1 MRVIPLVDVT
11 DANLSASNVPEND
24 YAAWLIGTTYAADA
38 RVISTTTHAI
48 YQSVAGG
55 NVGNDPTDAANIVTV
70 ANPTGAWLYVSQ
82 TNKWRA
88 FDGRNSAKTRQS
100 GSITYEF
107 SAQATSDAVSFLG
120 LEATTVQVEVLAPTI
135 VTNGTFE
142 TDTDWVKGTG
152 WTIAGGKASSDG
164 TQVADA
170 LLTTTVAPV
179 TVAAETYE
187 VSFEITDYTAGSVR
201 MNFDGAAA
209 ITNKSA
215 VGVYKI
221 KVPASDM
228 TGTVDVIA
236 NSTFVGSID
245 NVTVRQI
252 TYDVTKDLLDTSGI
266 TTFFGYFTFNVD
278 EFSET
283 ALFYAVPIYP
293 ATTMRITID
302 AGAGTAGVA
311 SIGFGRRKI
320 IGTTLAGTTP
330 SIIDFS
336 TKETDVFGELII
348 VERAFSKTVDFN
360 VAFPTSGY
368 KSISRALEPLR
379 ATPAIYYENEELTH
393 DLIVLGFYSD
403 FSPPLAISTTLA
415 TIQITGV
422 I

>member
-1 MRVIPLVDVT
+1 MRVIPLVEVT
-11 DANLSASNVPEND
+11 DASLIASNVPETD

-38 RVISTTTHAI
+38 RVISTTAHAI

-55 NVGNDPTDAANIVTV
+55 NVGNDPTDAANIVTA

-88 FDGRNSAKTRQS
+88 FDGRNSAKTTQS
-100 GSITYEF
+100 GTITYEI
-107 SAQATSDAVSFLG
+107 AAGKTADAVSFLG
-120 LEATTVQVEVLAPTI
+120 LDALTVQVEVLGPTI
-135 VTNGTFE
+135 LTNGTFA
-142 TDTDWVKGTG
+142 TDTDWTKGTG
-152 WTIAGGKASSDG
+152 WTIAGNVASSDG
-164 TQVADA
+164 TQGGDA
-170 LLTTTVAPV
+170 LLTTTSAPV
-179 TVAAETYE
+179 TVADETYD
-187 VSFEITDYTAGSVR
+187 VSFEITAYTAGNVK
-201 MNFDGAAA
+201 MDFDGAAA
-209 ITNKSA
+209 ITNKAA
-215 VGVYKI
+215 VGVYTI
-221 KVPASDM
+221 SVPAGDL
-228 TGTVDVIA
+228 TGTIDVIA
-236 NSTFVGSID
+236 DVNFIGSID
-245 NVTVRQI
+245 NVTVKHI
-252 TYDVTKDLLDTSGI
+252 TYDVTKALLDTSGI

-278 EFSET
+278 EFSGN
-283 ALFYAVPIYP
+283 ALFYAVPLYP

-336 TKETDVFGELII
+336 TKETDIFGELII

-379 ATPAIYYENEELTH
+379 ATPAIYYEDEDLTH
-393 DLIVLGFYSD
+393 DLIVLGFYND